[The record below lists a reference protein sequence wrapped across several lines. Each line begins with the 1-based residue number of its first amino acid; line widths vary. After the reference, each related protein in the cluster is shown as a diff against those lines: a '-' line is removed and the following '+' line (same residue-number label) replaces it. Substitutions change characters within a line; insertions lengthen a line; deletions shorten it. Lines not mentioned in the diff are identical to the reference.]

1 MRVGLATVAAALL
14 PASRLPLSTA
24 TSRDVRSA
32 TCFSSAI
39 SRFSGADS
47 AAAAWGSGP
56 VDVTG
61 TGPAG
66 AAAVVDRRV
75 EGTLVVAPLL
85 AGPAALALRAG
96 ADVVVF
102 FVAGFFAG
110 AFLPGAVVAATFRVV
125 AFFFAAE
132 GFLATALTGGVLA
145 GPTCAAA

>member
-14 PASRLPLSTA
+14 PAARLPLSTA

-32 TCFSSAI
+32 TCFSSSI
-39 SRFSGADS
+39 SRLSGADS
-47 AAAAWGSGP
+47 TAAGWGSGP
-56 VDVTG
+56 VDVSG
-61 TGPAG
+61 TGLAG

-75 EGTLVVAPLL
+75 EGTLVAAPLL

-96 ADVVVF
+96 ADVF

-110 AFLPGAVVAATFRVV
+110 AFFAGAAVSATFRVV
-125 AFFFAAE
+125 AFLLAAE
-132 GFLATALTGGVLA
+132 GFLATAFTDGVLA